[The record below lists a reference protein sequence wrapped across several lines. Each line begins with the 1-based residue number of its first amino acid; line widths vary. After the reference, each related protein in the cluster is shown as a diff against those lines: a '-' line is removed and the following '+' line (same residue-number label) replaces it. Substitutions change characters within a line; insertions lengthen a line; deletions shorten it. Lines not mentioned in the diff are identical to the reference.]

1 MQRLRVL
8 TIALAALGLAALG
21 TRLITAAPLPTG
33 APPAAAKAPAAPKP
47 AAASAPAIPKM
58 KLGETFD
65 FSTPLAQVWP
75 TPGQVTLT
83 QRNGKPLVIFLWG
96 TGSLLSRE
104 DLVSFDQWVKK
115 NALRSKM
122 DVYAI
127 AGFNP
132 EKGSAADVK
141 DMAAIL
147 GISEIPILADPQF
160 KLGSRLG
167 AEMYPDI
174 SIVGS
179 DGALL
184 AKALRGV
191 DHSNLQVPSGP
202 NGAVQVMTAGE
213 LIQAVAREKT
223 GPKLQRV
230 WPFYPSDRLL
240 RRKYPDFEAPLFSPL
255 GWGKGERKKL
265 SDYLTGK
272 RPAVLL
278 FFSSTCEHCQV
289 DVPQIAK
296 LMKEKPGLFDV
307 VGITRIRNP
316 QHRKVSDDYFKQQ
329 GLTFPIFE
337 DMGSVSDLYKV
348 TSTPT
353 DFYLS
358 PGGTIVSVSY
368 FQHQDLA
375 AEWQKNI
382 AALNAAP
389 DAPPLAK
396 ASGWSFPLKLK
407 DAAGK
412 EVDLASMSGKPTLV
426 HFWATWCG
434 PCRTELPDLLAR
446 VPALKKAGNVAL
458 VTVETDQ
465 AAVTK
470 YKAETKLPID
480 SYLAPHDGL
489 AKQVDFGRSVPRTY
503 LLDGNGRVVAVYAGT
518 YEWKDEDK
526 FGRVLGRMTP

>member
-8 TIALAALGLAALG
+8 TIALGLLAAAAPSAL
-21 TRLITAAPLPTG
+21 AAPLPTG
-33 APPAAAKAPAAPKP
+33 APPATARPSAPAKP
-47 AAASAPAIPKM
+47 AAASAPAVQKM
-58 KLGETFD
+58 KLGEKFD
-65 FSTPLAQVWP
+65 FSAPLAQVRP
-75 TPGQVTLT
+75 AAGQVTLT

-104 DLVSFDQWVKK
+104 DLVAFDQFVKK
-115 NALRSKM
+115 NALRTKM

-147 GISEIPILADPQF
+147 GLTEVPVLADPGF
-160 KLGSRLG
+160 KLGTRLG

-174 SIVGS
+174 SLVGS
-179 DGALL
+179 DNALL

-202 NGAVQVMTAGE
+202 QGAVKVMTAGE
-213 LIQAVAREKT
+213 LILAVAAQKT

-230 WPFYPSDRLL
+230 WPFYPSDRLI

-255 GWGKGERKKL
+255 GWGKGPRKKL
-265 SDYLTGK
+265 SQVLSGQ

-278 FFSSTCEHCQV
+278 FFSSTCDHCQV
-289 DVPQIAK
+289 DVPQIVK
-296 LMKEKPGLFDV
+296 LMKEQPGLYDI

-337 DMGSVSDLYKV
+337 DMGSISDLYKV

-358 PGGTIVSVSY
+358 PGGTVVKVSY

-375 AEWQKNI
+375 ADWQRNHAAI
-382 AALNAAP
+382 AGTP
-389 DAPPLAK
+389 DAPEMAK
-396 ASGWSFPLKLK
+396 ATGWSFPLKLK
-407 DAAGK
+407 DASGK
-412 EVDLASMSGKPTLV
+412 VVDLASMKGKPTLL

-446 VPALKKAGNVAL
+446 VPALKAAGNVAL
-458 VTVETDQ
+458 VSVETD
-465 AAVTK
+465 AAAIAK
-470 YKAETKLPID
+470 YKAETKMPID

-489 AKQVDFGRSVPRTY
+489 AKTIDFGRSVPRTY
-503 LLDGNGRVVAVYAGT
+503 LLDGTGRVVAVYSGT
-518 YEWKDEDK
+518 YEWKDEDR
-526 FGRVLGRMTP
+526 FGKILGRMTP